1 LDALVPLVGSLLSWL
16 RGVLATDVCPGDWA
30 WAVSGLG
37 ALVGLLPGAGALLVA
52 WLRGRA
58 PAPVLVGIALVS
70 AGLLPWMAF
79 AGAGELFSRAAGGG
93 PVPGLLRADRISLT
107 TRVCFDQSQQ
117 QYLGAGEVS
126 EVLTEGSLRAW
137 ALFVPLVLFPA
148 GVVVLVWL
156 QGRMGLR
163 RTYRRA
169 NRFFWVPV
177 VLLGLA
183 SWTMPA
189 GATAQLWT
197 GMLFGASAGWFAVA
211 VLRPPARRAVAPAR
225 RPTAVKGAARVAP
238 RPAAAAVAP
247 AASGGPA
254 PTPTLYRAPEQTWS
268 AWFLAWA
275 RYLGAHLRR
284 WWRIAPDTNR
294 ARFTERPMVGRDGSA
309 PGRAPTPGTAPP
321 APGANPA
328 SGTAPPASGPVPP
341 TPGPKPAA
349 GPIPRP
355 GPGSGPI
362 PTPRRPATLVGP
374 PTFRPARFELIRQL
388 GSGGF
393 GGVWLAH
400 DHARRH
406 PVALKAAHAPD
417 PTTEQRIR
425 REARALAAVR
435 HPNCVPIFDL
445 VDSRQDPGLQSLR
458 GLVIVMAYLEGA
470 ALDQVVHRHGPADD
484 RTAAR
489 TWVALADALDAAHR
503 HGVLHRDVKPGNVL
517 VDPGGRPHLI
527 DFGIARGRSD
537 ATLTMHGFILGT
549 PDFLAPEVARGE
561 PATAA
566 SDTYQL
572 AATMSFALTGTPP
585 RGSHPDARSGLRA
598 AADGGRPSHLPK
610 SSAHLNLL
618 RDCLA
623 DSPSSRPALPAV
635 RVALE
640 RWLAGDGP
648 PAPRADRRR
657 SWAPWRSGRAQHTPP
672 ELSRR

>member
-1 LDALVPLVGSLLSWL
+1 MDALVPLVGSLLSWL
-16 RGVLATDVCPGDWA
+16 RGALATDVCPGEWA
-30 WAVSGLG
+30 WAASGLG
-37 ALVGLLPGAGALLVA
+37 ALVGLLPGVGAILVA

-58 PAPVLVGIALVS
+58 PAPVLVAIALVS

-79 AGAGELFSRAAGGG
+79 SGAGELFSRAAAGG
-93 PVPGLLRADRISLT
+93 PVPGLLRADRVSLT
-107 TRVCFDQSQQ
+107 TRVCFGQSQQ

-163 RTYRRA
+163 REYRRA
-169 NRFFWVPV
+169 NRFFWIPML
-177 VLLGLA
+177 LLGLA
-183 SWTMPA
+183 SWSMPA

-197 GMLFGASAGWFAVA
+197 GMLFGTSAGWFAVA
-211 VLRPPARRAVAPAR
+211 VLRPPAKRPVPRAKRPVSSAKRAPAQQPAAVR
-225 RPTAVKGAARVAP
+225 RSDHPRPSAARPQAT
-238 RPAAAAVAP
+238 RPAAATDA
-247 AASGGPA
+247 PA
-254 PTPTLYRAPEQTWS
+254 PTLNRATEQTWA
-268 AWFLAWA
+268 AWLLAWT

-284 WWRIAPDTNR
+284 WWRIAPDVNR
-294 ARFTERPMVGRDGSA
+294 ARFTDRPMVGRGPVRPADSA
-309 PGRAPTPGTAPP
+309 PGSQDLAP
-321 APGANPA
+321 APGPVP
-328 SGTAPPASGPVPP
+328 GRIPPAGAV
-341 TPGPKPAA
+341 
-349 GPIPRP
+349 
-355 GPGSGPI
+355 
-362 PTPRRPATLVGP
+362 PTPRRPPTLVGP

-388 GSGGF
+388 GAGGF

-425 REARALAAVR
+425 REARSLAAVR

-458 GLVIVMAYLEGA
+458 GLVIVMGYLEGA
-470 ALDQVVHRHGPADD
+470 ALDQVVHRQGPADD
-484 RTAAR
+484 LTAAR
-489 TWVALADALDAAHR
+489 MWVALADALDAAHR

-517 VDPGGRPHLI
+517 VDPAGRPHLI

-566 SDTYQL
+566 SDLYQL
-572 AATMSFALTGTPP
+572 AATMSFALTGQPP

-598 AADGGRPSHLPK
+598 AADGGRPTHLPK
-610 SSAHLNLL
+610 TSAHLTLL
-618 RDCLA
+618 RGCLA
-623 DSPSSRPALPAV
+623 DAPSARPTLPAV

-648 PAPRADRRR
+648 RVPRPDRPRTR
-657 SWAPWRSGRAQHTPP
+657 GLWRSGRRQHTPP